1 MGTLVD
7 EVKLWNTPIIGA
19 FLLWRFTQ
27 GYCDNHQ
34 TGDAP
39 IGLLHFV
46 ASAILISKE
55 LMKPISNKR
64 ANLQSYVRSF
74 ENTKN
79 SDILISLQQQI
90 IDKREYTLAAID
102 IATAEGLLVWDA
114 ESGKLYPRNLS
125 KRPGRGKKLNVLMV
139 REGKK
144 AEILG
149 KWFSEHDISSIE
161 SYLKVVF

>member
-1 MGTLVD
+1 MILGTLVD

-90 IDKREYTLAAID
+90 IDKQYYAPEYRHSNISFQPNKTDNPLKMYR
-102 IATAEGLLVWDA
+102 GL
-114 ESGKLYPRNLS
+114 
-125 KRPGRGKKLNVLMV
+125 
-139 REGKK
+139 
-144 AEILG
+144 ILQN
-149 KWFSEHDISSIE
+149 
-161 SYLKVVF
+161 